1 MSRTARFLFIGV
13 AVVIAAVAVVL
24 LRPESEDETADDPST
39 QQQETTAAEKEPA
52 GASNSEPT
60 ATAEAAPEPPP
71 VEIGVRNYKVVGGA
85 KRIEVEKGDTVRL
98 LIRSD
103 VEDEIHVHGYDLYGN
118 PAPGKPARFKFK
130 AKLEGEYEIEGHQAA
145 DQGLDPVI
153 ARLVVTPG

>member
-1 MSRTARFLFIGV
+1 MSRTARFVSIGV
-13 AVVIAAVAVVL
+13 AVAIAVIAVVL
-24 LRPESEDETADDPST
+24 LRPESEDETADDPSSR
-39 QQQETTAAEKEPA
+39 QQQTAAENEPA
-52 GASNSEPT
+52 GAANSEPT

-71 VEIGVRNYKVVGGA
+71 VELTVRDFKPAGGP

-118 PAPGKPARFKFK
+118 PGPGKPARFKFK
-130 AKLEGEYEIEGHQAA
+130 AKLEGEYEIEGHEAA
-145 DQGLDPVI
+145 DQGLDPLV

>member
-1 MSRTARFLFIGV
+1 MSRTARFVSIGV
-13 AVVIAAVAVVL
+13 AVLIAVVAVVL
-24 LRPESEDETADDPST
+24 LRPESEDETADDPTS
-39 QQQETTAAEKEPA
+39 QQQETAAEQEPA

-71 VEIGVRNYKVVGGA
+71 VEIGVRKYKVVGGV

-103 VEDEIHVHGYDLYGN
+103 VEDEIHIHGYDLYGN
-118 PAPGKPARFKFK
+118 PGPGKPARFNFK

-145 DQGLDPVI
+145 DQGLDPLI

>member
-1 MSRTARFLFIGV
+1 MSRTARFVFIGV
-13 AVVIAAVAVVL
+13 AVLIAVVAVVL
-24 LRPESEDETADDPST
+24 LRPESEDETADDAAS
-39 QQQETTAAEKEPA
+39 QQRETAGEKEPA

-71 VEIGVRNYKVVGGA
+71 VEIGVRNYKVVGRA
-85 KRIEVEKGDTVRL
+85 KRVEVEKGDTVRL

-103 VEDEIHVHGYDLYGN
+103 VEDRIHIHGYDLYGT
-118 PAPGKPARFKFK
+118 PGPGKPARFEFR

-145 DQGLDPVI
+145 DQGLDPLI

>member
-1 MSRTARFLFIGV
+1 V
-13 AVVIAAVAVVL
+13 AVLIAVVAVVL
-24 LRPESEDETADDPST
+24 LRPESEDETADDAAS
-39 QQQETTAAEKEPA
+39 QQRETAGEKEPA

-85 KRIEVEKGDTVRL
+85 KRVEVEKGDTVRL

-103 VEDEIHVHGYDLYGN
+103 VEDRIHIHGYDLYGT
-118 PAPGKPARFKFK
+118 PGPGKPARFKFR

-145 DQGLDPVI
+145 DQGLDPLI

>member
-39 QQQETTAAEKEPA
+39 QLQETTAAEKEPA

-103 VEDEIHVHGYDLYGN
+103 VEDRIHIHGYDLYGT
-118 PAPGKPARFKFK
+118 PGPGKPARFKFR
-130 AKLEGEYEIEGHQAA
+130 ATLEGEYEIEGHQAA
-145 DQGLDPVI
+145 DQGLDPLI

>member
-1 MSRTARFLFIGV
+1 M
-13 AVVIAAVAVVL
+13 AVLIAVVAVVL
-24 LRPESEDETADDPST
+24 LRPESEDETADDAAS
-39 QQQETTAAEKEPA
+39 QQRETAGEKEPA

-85 KRIEVEKGDTVRL
+85 KRVEVEKGDTVRL

-103 VEDEIHVHGYDLYGN
+103 VEDRIHIHGYDLYGT
-118 PAPGKPARFKFK
+118 PGPGKPARFKFR

-145 DQGLDPVI
+145 DQGLDPLI

>member
-1 MSRTARFLFIGV
+1 MSRTARFVSIGV
-13 AVVIAAVAVVL
+13 AVLIAVVAVVL
-24 LRPESEDETADDPST
+24 LRPESEDETADDPTS
-39 QQQETTAAEKEPA
+39 QQQETAAEQEPA

-71 VEIGVRNYKVVGGA
+71 VEIGVRKYKVVGGV

-118 PAPGKPARFKFK
+118 PAPGKPARFKFE

>member
-1 MSRTARFLFIGV
+1 MSRTARFVSIGV
-13 AVVIAAVAVVL
+13 AVLIAVVAVVL
-24 LRPESEDETADDPST
+24 LRPESEDETADDPTS
-39 QQQETTAAEKEPA
+39 QQQETAAEQEPA

-71 VEIGVRNYKVVGGA
+71 VEIGVRKYKVVGGV

>member
-1 MSRTARFLFIGV
+1 MSRTARFVFIGV
-13 AVVIAAVAVVL
+13 AVLIAVVAVVL
-24 LRPESEDETADDPST
+24 LRPESEDETADDAAS
-39 QQQETTAAEKEPA
+39 QQRETAGEKEPA

-85 KRIEVEKGDTVRL
+85 KRVEVEKGDTVRL

-103 VEDEIHVHGYDLYGN
+103 VEDRIHIHGYDLYGT
-118 PAPGKPARFKFK
+118 PGPGKPARFKFR

-145 DQGLDPVI
+145 DQGLDPLI